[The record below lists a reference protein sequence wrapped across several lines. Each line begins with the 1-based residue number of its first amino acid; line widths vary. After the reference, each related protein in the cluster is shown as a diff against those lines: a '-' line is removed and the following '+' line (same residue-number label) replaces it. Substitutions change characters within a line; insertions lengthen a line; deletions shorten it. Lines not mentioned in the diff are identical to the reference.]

1 MKCIQFDDR
10 TTREERKKQDRL
22 APVRDIFAAFVD
34 NCKKCYYLGENVTTD
49 EKLEAFRGRCGLK
62 QYIPLKPNKYEIKI
76 YALVDTKVLYTYN
89 LEIYIQKQPDDPY
102 QVSNKPADV
111 IKRLVEPING
121 TGRNI
126 NADN

>member
-1 MKCIQFDDR
+1 
-10 TTREERKKQDRL
+10 
-22 APVRDIFAAFVD
+22 VD

-49 EKLEAFRGRCGLK
+49 EKLEAFRGRCSLK
-62 QYIPLKPNKYEIKI
+62 QYIPSKPNKYGIKI

-89 LEIYIQKQPDDPY
+89 LEIYIQKPPDDPY

-126 NADN
+126 KADN